1 MLQVFWSESDIECL
15 VACDGRE
22 NGLSDG
28 YQVLFVEPAYEYRL
42 TEVWKKNICNKIFVI
57 NYFRI
62 RPDR

>member
-42 TEVWKKNICNKIFVI
+42 TEVWKKNICNKLF
-57 NYFRI
+57 
-62 RPDR
+62 